1 MGIKVIIYQQRE
13 LKKTMPATNQS
24 NLIQQASQLIEMR
37 TGLSASFF
45 QYDLPD
51 LLERFSQGD
60 IAAYLQQ
67 LESAP
72 LTRAVWQKL
81 INALT
86 IGETYFMRGQ
96 RHFRLLRERII
107 PQLSQNET
115 ALNIWSAGCAT
126 GEEAYSL
133 AITLH
138 ETAPQLIKQRPIIAS
153 DLNSTMLAKAHEGI
167 YRKWSFRHTDELF
180 IARYFEPAAQT
191 GYYAQL
197 KSFIRRMVRFYTRNL
212 LDTPPIPQAHIIFC
226 RNVLLYFSEEQVER
240 VEDILYNA
248 LAPGGWLFLGES
260 EALRGSRE
268 RWITHLFY
276 GAVVYQ
282 KPQKAHITAHELVTY
297 NPPEPRELEVT
308 PYATNAPEPAYEAAV
323 MAIHGDRNN
332 EAEAILAA
340 LLALYPHH
348 ARGHTLLAALFA
360 NRQAMPEAHAH
371 LDAALHADPLLAD
384 AHYLKALLYL
394 ESAHVPEAA
403 KALQAALYCDSRHIL
418 AHFMQ
423 GNLQAQMG
431 ALDKAAK
438 HWGIALEILKDV
450 DERAFICDFNDM
462 TAGYLRAKVIEQLE
476 GIS

>member
-1 MGIKVIIYQQRE
+1 
-13 LKKTMPATNQS
+13 MPATNQS
-24 NLIQQASQLIEMR
+24 YLIRQASQLIEAR

-45 QYDLPD
+45 QNDLPD

-60 IAAYLQQ
+60 IATYLQR
-67 LESAP
+67 LDKSP
-72 LTRAVWQKL
+72 ITRAIWQRL

-107 PQLSQNET
+107 PQLSQNAT

-133 AITLH
+133 AITLY
-138 ETAPQLIKQRPIIAS
+138 ETAPQLIKQSKITAS
-153 DLNSTMLAKAHEGI
+153 DLNSAMLAKAREGV

-197 KSFIRRMVRFYTRNL
+197 KPTIRHMVRFYTRNL

-226 RNVLLYFSEEQVER
+226 RNVLLYFSKEQVER
-240 VEDILYNA
+240 AEEILYNT

-260 EALRGSRE
+260 EALRGPRE

-282 KPQKAHITAHELVTY
+282 KPQEEHDAPHELVTY

-308 PYATNAPEPAYEAAV
+308 PHATNAPEPAYEAAV
-323 MAIHGDRNN
+323 MAIHEDRNN
-332 EAEAILAA
+332 EAEAVLAA
-340 LLALYPHH
+340 LLALHPHH
-348 ARGHTLLAALFA
+348 SRGHALLASLFA

-384 AHYLKALLYL
+384 AHYIKALLHL
-394 ESAHVPEAA
+394 ESGHLLDAI
-403 KALQAALYCDSRHIL
+403 KALQAALYCDNRHTL

-423 GNLQAQMG
+423 GNLQAQTG

-438 HWGIALEILKDV
+438 HWQIALDILKNMD
-450 DERAFICDFNDM
+450 DATFICDFNDM
-462 TAGYLRAKVIEQLE
+462 TAGYLRAKVIELLE